1 MAYDEYYKHYENH
14 GFFFD
19 RAVLTTYCLSLYTKP
34 FVILSG
40 ISGTGKTK
48 IAQLFSYHATQ
59 VALKAASP
67 LTSKP
72 VNLPGKWMLMTVTDA
87 VISGDGRTNFK
98 YKDID
103 ALLSKEEID
112 ELAPKIEEFRKA
124 GREDNI
130 SGLYPIVIE
139 GKEGQEIT
147 AHVYLQRA
155 SSPLFRVR
163 FKSRSSEPY
172 YDSTTYFKKYHKRG
186 EILKLEK
193 VGDKRLRIVSV
204 DGEEVEEVI
213 KQSDEIDQ
221 NENLHIKNTCFI
233 SVRSD
238 WTDPSPLFG
247 YYNLIE
253 QKYHVTAFL
262 AFLMKAIEN
271 PKIPF
276 FLILDEMNLAKVE
289 YYFSDFLSC
298 IESRYISDNKLI
310 EEKIRLHAGSNWIE
324 SDDDYF
330 DLIPTEIEIPQ
341 NLFVTGTVN
350 VDESTYMF
358 SPKVLDRANVIE
370 FNTVDLNNYESPGSN
385 MGVHNFQ
392 LHEFPNFNSYDL
404 SNHSDYKV
412 LHVNAKAF
420 LSIIHGILEKHNM
433 HFGYRVI
440 NEISKYI
447 NNSLKYCEN
456 VNTLLDSALD
466 YQVIQKIFPKLNG
479 PHGKLDLPLR
489 ELLKFLS
496 DHPDTIDNLDL
507 ESISKISPETTKY
520 PLSVAK
526 LQRMYTNLTINGFTN
541 FIE

>member
-1 MAYDEYYKHYENH
+1 MADNEYYKHYEKH

-48 IAQLFSYHATQ
+48 IAQLFTDYATQ
-59 VALKAASP
+59 VALKSMLPLNTAS
-67 LTSKP
+67 S
-72 VNLPGKWMLMTVTDA
+72 VSLPGKWILMTVTDA
-87 VISGDGRTNFK
+87 VISGDGRANFK
-98 YKDID
+98 YSDID
-103 ALLSKEEID
+103 ALLSAEEISA
-112 ELAPKIEEFRKA
+112 LVPKIEELRKA
-124 GREDNI
+124 GRDDNI
-130 SGLYPIVIE
+130 CDPFPITIE
-139 GKEGQEIT
+139 GLSGEIIT
-147 AHVYLQRA
+147 AKVYLQRA
-155 SSPLFRVR
+155 SSPLLRVR
-163 FKSRSSEPY
+163 FKSKRGEPE
-172 YDSTTYFKKYHKRG
+172 YDSTTYFKKYHKRN

-204 DGEEVEEVI
+204 NDKAVI
-213 KQSDEIDQ
+213 QKSNEIEQ
-221 NENLHIKNTCFI
+221 KENLQIKNTCFI

-238 WTDPSPLFG
+238 WTDSSPLLG
-247 YYNLIE
+247 YYNLVE
-253 QKYHVTAFL
+253 QKYHVPAFL
-262 AFLMKAIEN
+262 SFLMKAIEN
-271 PKIPF
+271 PKVPF

-298 IESRYISDNKLI
+298 IESRYISDNNILQ
-310 EEKIRLHAGSNWIE
+310 EKIRLHAGSSWIE

-370 FNTVDLNNYESPGSN
+370 FNNVNLTNYESPGSY
-385 MGVHNFQ
+385 MGDHEFE
-392 LHEFPNFNSYDL
+392 LREFPNFNLYDL
-404 SNHSDYKV
+404 PNNTNYKD
-412 LHVNAKAF
+412 LPSEAKGF
-420 LSIIHGILEKHNM
+420 LSEIHSILEKHNM

-447 NNSLKYCEN
+447 NNASKYCEKKN
-456 VNTLLDSALD
+456 NLLEATLD
-466 YQVIQKIFPKLNG
+466 YQVIQKVFPKLNG

-496 DHPDTIDNLDL
+496 GHPNTIDNLDL
-507 ESISKISPETTKY
+507 EAISKIIPEDTKY

>member
-1 MAYDEYYKHYENH
+1 MAYDEYYKHYEEH
-14 GFFFD
+14 GFFFE

-59 VALKAASP
+59 VTLNVASLP
-67 LTSKP
+67 NTSSA
-72 VNLPGKWMLMTVTDA
+72 VDLSGKWILMTVTDG
-87 VISGDGRTNFK
+87 VISGDGRANFK
-98 YKDID
+98 YSDID

-112 ELAPKIEEFRKA
+112 AIAPRIEELKEA
-124 GREDNI
+124 GRDDNI
-130 SGLYPIVIE
+130 CAPFSITIE
-139 GKEGQEIT
+139 GLDEQEIT
-147 AHVYLQRA
+147 AKVYLQRA
-155 SSPLFRVR
+155 TSPLLRVR
-163 FKSRSSEPY
+163 FKSKRGEPY
-172 YDSTTYFKKYHKRG
+172 YDSTTYFKKYHHYNDV
-186 EILKLEK
+186 LKLEK
-193 VGDKRLRIVSV
+193 VGDKRLRIVSIN
-204 DGEEVEEVI
+204 DSEVI
-213 KQSDEIDQ
+213 KKSNEIEKK
-221 NENLHIKNTCFI
+221 ENLRIKNTCFI

-238 WTDPSPLFG
+238 WTDSSPLFG

-253 QKYHVTAFL
+253 QKYHVPAFL

-271 PKIPF
+271 PEIPF
-276 FLILDEMNLAKVE
+276 FLVLDEMNLAKVE

-298 IESRYISDNKLI
+298 IESRYISNDKLLQ
-310 EEKIRLHAGSNWIE
+310 EKIRLHAGSSWIE

-330 DLIPTEIEIPQ
+330 DLIPTEIEIPK

-370 FNTVDLNNYESPGSN
+370 FNTVDINNYESPGSN
-385 MGVHNFQ
+385 MGGHDFQ
-392 LHEFPNFNSYDL
+392 LHEFPNFTSYGL
-404 SNHSDYKV
+404 SSHSDYKA
-412 LHVNAKAF
+412 LHVDAKAF
-420 LSIIHGILEKHNM
+420 LSTIHGILEKHNM

-466 YQVIQKIFPKLNG
+466 YQVIQKVFPKLNG

-496 DHPDTIDNLDL
+496 DHPSTIDNLDL
-507 ESISKISPETTKY
+507 ESISKIIPETTKY

>member
-1 MAYDEYYKHYENH
+1 MAYDEYYKHYEKH

-48 IAQLFSYHATQ
+48 IAQLFTDYATQ
-59 VALKAASP
+59 VALKSALPLNTAS
-67 LTSKP
+67 S
-72 VNLPGKWMLMTVTDA
+72 VSLPGKWILMTVTDA
-87 VISGDGRTNFK
+87 VISGDGRANFK
-98 YKDID
+98 YSDID
-103 ALLSKEEID
+103 ALLSVEESNA
-112 ELAPKIEEFRKA
+112 LAPKIKELSKA
-124 GREDNI
+124 GRDDNI
-130 SGLYPIVIE
+130 CDPFPIIIE
-139 GKEGQEIT
+139 GLRGQKIT
-147 AHVYLQRA
+147 AKVYLQRA
-155 SSPLFRVR
+155 SSPLLRVR
-163 FKSRSSEPY
+163 FKSKRGEPE
-172 YDSTTYFKKYHKRG
+172 YDSTTYFKNYHRRD

-193 VGDKRLRIVSV
+193 VGDKLLRIVSV
-204 DGEEVEEVI
+204 NDEAVI
-213 KQSDEIDQ
+213 QQSHEIEQ
-221 NENLHIKNTCFI
+221 KENLHIKNTCFI
-233 SVRSD
+233 AVRSD
-238 WTDPSPLFG
+238 WTDSSPLFG

-253 QKYHVTAFL
+253 QKYHVTSFL

-298 IESRYISDNKLI
+298 IESRYISDNKLLQ
-310 EEKIRLHAGSNWIE
+310 EKVRLHAGTSWIE

-341 NLFVTGTVN
+341 NLFVTGTIN

-370 FNTVDLNNYESPGSN
+370 FNNVNLANYESPEIY

-392 LHEFPNFNSYDL
+392 LREFPNFNSCAL
-404 SNHSDYKV
+404 INHKDYKD
-412 LHVNAKAF
+412 LPAEAKVF
-420 LSIIHGILEKHNM
+420 LSTIHGILEKHNM

-456 VNTLLDSALD
+456 TSTLLDSALD
-466 YQVIQKIFPKLNG
+466 YQIIQKVFPKLNG
-479 PHGKLDLPLR
+479 PHGKLDSPLR

-496 DHPDTIDNLDL
+496 GHPTAIENLDL
-507 ESISKISPETTKY
+507 EVISKIIPKDAKY

>member
-48 IAQLFSYHATQ
+48 IAQLFSHHATQ
-59 VALKAASP
+59 VTLRAEESQIEP
-67 LTSKP
+67 SKS
-72 VNLPGKWMLMTVTDA
+72 VILPGKWILMTVTDA
-87 VISGDGRTNFK
+87 VISGDGRANFK
-98 YKDID
+98 YLDID

-112 ELAPKIEEFRKA
+112 SLAPRIEELRKA

-130 SGLYPIVIE
+130 CEPFPITIE
-139 GKEGQEIT
+139 GLDGQVIT
-147 AHVYLQRA
+147 AKVYLQRA
-155 SSPLFRVR
+155 SSPLLRVR
-163 FKSRSSEPY
+163 FKSKRGEPN
-172 YDSTTYFKKYHKRG
+172 YDTTTYFKKYHKRD
-186 EILKLEK
+186 EVLKLEK
-193 VGDKRLRIVSV
+193 VGDKTLRIVSIN
-204 DGEEVEEVI
+204 DKEVI
-213 KQSDEIDQ
+213 QKSKEIEQ
-221 NENLHIKNTCFI
+221 KENLQIKNTCFI

-238 WTDPSPLFG
+238 WTDSSPLLG

-253 QKYHVTAFL
+253 QKYHVPAFL
-262 AFLMKAIEN
+262 AFLMKAIAN

-276 FLILDEMNLAKVE
+276 FLVLDEMNLAKVE

-298 IESRYISDNKLI
+298 IESRYISDNETLQ
-310 EEKIRLHAGSNWIE
+310 EKIRLHAGSGWIE

-330 DLIPTEIEIPQ
+330 DVIPTEVEIPQ

-370 FNTVDLNNYESPGSN
+370 FNTVDLNNYESTESRI
-385 MGVHNFQ
+385 GVHDFQ
-392 LHEFPNFNSYDL
+392 LREFPNFSSYNL
-404 SNHSDYKV
+404 SSHHDYKV
-412 LHVNAKAF
+412 INDDAKAF
-420 LSIIHGILEKHNM
+420 LSIIHGILEKYNM

-447 NNSLKYCEN
+447 NNSLNYCESTS
-456 VNTLLDSALD
+456 TLLESALD
-466 YQVIQKIFPKLNG
+466 YQLIQKVFPKLNG

-496 DHPDTIDNLDL
+496 AHPATIDSLDL
-507 ESISKISPETTKY
+507 DAISNILPESTKY

-541 FIE
+541 FVE